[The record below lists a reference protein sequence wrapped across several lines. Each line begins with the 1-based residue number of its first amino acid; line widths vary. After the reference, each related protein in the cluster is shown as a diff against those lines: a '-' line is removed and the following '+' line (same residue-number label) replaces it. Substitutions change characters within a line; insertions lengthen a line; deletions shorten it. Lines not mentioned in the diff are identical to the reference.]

1 MKTHFYDIESL
12 SNVFSNCIFKPDEN
26 MADVYLLCDEPHL
39 TSHPDFEKLLLQRIH
54 EKNKNFNGGIRL
66 LDLHEQACAEHFAME
81 FGLSDA
87 YLIND
92 PDSESTYGKQFRLV
106 CDTDVGY
113 DPDIHPYL
121 LGYNS
126 YNYDTTMLALFL
138 YDAFYLV
145 PAMGPNGFPIQTP
158 TFKPPTA
165 KQLRSYNDDLFRKQ
179 FKENMPVYLA
189 RARTPDGVGFEDA
202 NYQDRRWKIRKNML
216 MTGRHLDVAR
226 LNEKQSKVGLKRLL
240 GMLGL
245 QILES
250 EKLSQNQDTIHNM
263 DELLDLLAYNISDV
277 VNLDKLF
284 QHKVYKGQFQLK
296 SRLLKTYPELI
307 YDRVRPRGGKPEYRP
322 DINPKSVRRDRL
334 FIDSSSAQLT
344 TKALCPYDHLS
355 DIPVVDFLYPDPRK
369 AKELGIPVV
378 DVLEETKKFF
388 YDNFPQPE
396 LRKEFDRIYNFY
408 ASIRGKNFNESA
420 NYRQDYP
427 DSKGALNLKRH
438 PKTDLNLFYY
448 HKDGTPST
456 CFVTFSTG
464 GIHGAEYNKARFDA
478 DMANYQQ
485 TVAIQEAVMR
495 LYPNPV
501 DLKVAKKV
509 LVNGQEYTAGRF
521 LAAGSTTKQASY
533 KNLDKNRP
541 VLFKLSE
548 DGSTKLNP
556 KYVYTS
562 SDETNHEDF
571 TSYYPNLL
579 RMMMAFYN
587 AGLGYDR
594 YAEIFD
600 NKQNYGFLMKSKTPM
615 TPEQAS
621 MYRALREATGLP
633 LDEFNVS
640 QEERDL
646 YDILRDGTKLMLN
659 SASGAADANFE
670 STIRMNNQ
678 IIKMRIIGQL
688 FSYRIG
694 QAQTLG
700 GAKITSTN
708 TDGLYSVLESSLN
721 NILLEREAKNIGVE
735 IEPEPTYLIS
745 KDTNN
750 RIEMNPDTGKI
761 QSASGGTLACRQGP
775 NPTKALA
782 HPAII
787 DWALTEYLIVA
798 AVNEKGGYGN
808 KYQGRSIGLDLDF
821 DDALGESILKSATKA
836 FPDRVKF
843 LTMFQNIVASAPGSI
858 TYIFATKP
866 GVPDKPIPMQHYNRV
881 FIMKDDTADCV
892 HLHAA
897 AARKITPATLTKRK
911 RDPNARMQQNDPLAM
926 DVLLAQGVGYQ
937 DIPQDCEAII
947 KKVTNIEDNWYMFIQ
962 NADLNYLSDK
972 EFNFIVDNLDYEKY
986 LMLLRDAFENSW
998 RNHIPD
1004 IHAANIVIGPFVAAI
1019 VPPKAAKT
1027 KKSRKDP
1034 ALTAA
1039 DITIQNGIATA
1050 KTIVAGQT
1058 ANTNSD
1064 PQPDPDDSQLPFGL
1078 PADANVQNDN
1088 ITDTTNTMRVQ
1099 VLVPGQ
1105 EPDADQ
1111 KDEIPPATI
1120 TAGTAPDADTATA
1133 SLSVPDDDAKQPDD
1147 DAKQPDNTT
1156 SACASP
1162 GFLQS
1167 DVCDQLRNMLNDC
1180 MQTATRL
1187 TMKDDKGRTYQF
1199 GDKIHRLIEMA
1210 LDLL

>member
-12 SNVFSNCIFKPDEN
+12 SNVFSNAIFKPDEN
-26 MADVYLLCDEPHL
+26 MADIYLLCDDPSL
-39 TSHPDFEKLLLQRIH
+39 VSHPDFINLLLQRIH
-54 EKNKNFNGGIRL
+54 EKNKNFTGGLRL
-66 LDLHEQACAEHFAME
+66 FDLHEQSCAERFAAE

-92 PDSESTYGKQFRLV
+92 PDSESSYGKQFRLV
-106 CDTDVGY
+106 CDTDPGY

-126 YNYDTTMLALFL
+126 YNYDTSMLALFL
-138 YDAFYLV
+138 YDAFHLV
-145 PAMGPNGFPIQTP
+145 TTQGPNGFPMQTP
-158 TFKPPTA
+158 MFKPPTA
-165 KQLRSYNDDLFRKQ
+165 RQLRVYNDDMFRKQ
-179 FKENMPVYLA
+179 FKENMPIYLA
-189 RARTPDGVGFEDA
+189 RARTPDGIGFEDP

-240 GMLGL
+240 GMEGL

-250 EKLSQNQDTIHNM
+250 EKLSQNQDTINTM
-263 DELLDLLAYNISDV
+263 DQLLDLLAYNVSDV

-307 YDRVRPRGGKPEYRP
+307 YDRIRPRGAKPEYRP

-388 YDNFPQPE
+388 YDNFPQQE
-396 LRKEFDRIYNFY
+396 LRDEFDKVYNFY
-408 ASIRGKNFNESA
+408 ASIRGQNFNESA
-420 NYRQDYP
+420 NYREDYP
-427 DSKGALNLKRH
+427 NSKGAMNLKRH
-438 PKTDLNLFYY
+438 PKADLNLFYY

-478 DMANYQQ
+478 DMNKYRQD
-485 TVAIQEAVMR
+485 VAMQDAVMA

-501 DLKVAKKV
+501 DLKKARKV
-509 LVNGQEYTAGRF
+509 LINGQEYTAGRF
-521 LAAGSTTKQASY
+521 LATGSTLQKASY
-533 KNLDKNRP
+533 KRLDKNKP
-541 VLFKLSE
+541 VLFKVSD

-562 SDETNHEDF
+562 ADSTNHEDF

-600 NKQNYGFLMKSKTPM
+600 NKQNYGFLMKRKKPM
-615 TPEQAS
+615 TPQDAAK
-621 MYRALREATGLP
+621 YRPLREATGLP
-633 LDEFNVS
+633 LDDLNVS

-670 STIRMNNQ
+670 SAIRMNNQ

-721 NILLEREAKNIGVE
+721 NLLLEQESKNIGVE
-735 IEPEPTYLIS
+735 IVPEPTYLIS

-750 RIEMNPDTGKI
+750 RIEMDPDTGKI
-761 QSASGGTLACRQGP
+761 QSASGGTLACRTGP

-787 DWALTEYLIVA
+787 DWALTEYLVVA
-798 AVNEKGGYGN
+798 AVNKEGGYGN
-808 KYQGRSIGLDLDF
+808 KYAGRNISLDSDF
-821 DDALGESILKSATKA
+821 DDALGMSILKSAA
-836 FPDRVKF
+836 NVFQDRVKF
-843 LTMFQNIVASAPGSI
+843 LTMFQNIVASSPGSMS
-858 TYIFATKP
+858 YIFATKP
-866 GVPDKPIPMQHYNRV
+866 SDPGTPVIMQHYNRV
-881 FIMKDDTADCV
+881 FIMKDNTKDCV
-892 HLHAA
+892 NLHAA
-897 AARKITPATLTKRK
+897 AARKIAPATILKRK
-911 RDPNARMQQNDPLAM
+911 RDGTVKLQQNEPLAM
-926 DVLLAQGVGYQ
+926 DVLSAHGIGYQ
-937 DIPQDCEAII
+937 DIPSDSEAIV
-947 KKVTNIEDNWYMFIQ
+947 KKVTNIEDTWSMFIQ
-962 NADLNYLSDK
+962 NADLNYLSDQ
-972 EFNFIVDNLDYEKY
+972 EFAFITDNLDYDKY
-986 LMLLRDAFENSW
+986 LLLLHDAFENSW
-998 RNHIPD
+998 RNHMPD
-1004 IHAANIVIGPFVAAI
+1004 PNVTIVLGPFVATP
-1019 VPPKAAKT
+1019 VPAPAPKA
-1027 KKSRKDP
+1027 KKSTGKKKAADP
-1034 ALTAA
+1034 ALVNADKTIQAGVAAAKDIMANNNEPDSDA
-1039 DITIQNGIATA
+1039 DINLPDTDDTNIAAQDDILLPGTFATNNDDSGAVLMPIQLAPTDADSADTEPAGDTFA
-1050 KTIVAGQT
+1050 TIVAGT
-1058 ANTNSD
+1058 
-1064 PQPDPDDSQLPFGL
+1064 
-1078 PADANVQNDN
+1078 
-1088 ITDTTNTMRVQ
+1088 
-1099 VLVPGQ
+1099 
-1105 EPDADQ
+1105 
-1111 KDEIPPATI
+1111 
-1120 TAGTAPDADTATA
+1120 
-1133 SLSVPDDDAKQPDD
+1133 DDDPSSKALPGYLQADIKDKLKSSLDSCMQLAKMLSQPDD
-1147 DAKQPDNTT
+1147 KN
-1156 SACASP
+1156 
-1162 GFLQS
+1162 
-1167 DVCDQLRNMLNDC
+1167 
-1180 MQTATRL
+1180 QTDKFG
-1187 TMKDDKGRTYQF
+1187 KD
-1199 GDKIHRLIEMA
+1199 IERLIEMA
-1210 LDLL
+1210 TDLL